1 MFWALFY
8 PWKRAEIRPFWG
20 RPTFFRTLAH
30 AGWCVKKKP
39 PNGIRLKKH
48 QKFQK
53 KHRLWDR
60 THEMVC
66 VIITDFTYGTEEVFT
81 WYVYIGGAGEAFRP
95 LPKGVV
101 CDPIETPTR
110 GKMKSAA
117 FSGGHMLSLESHK
130 SDYSDY
136 ASSKPSYRY
145 ASYQTGVLI

>member
-1 MFWALFY
+1 ME
-8 PWKRAEIRPFWG
+8 KG
-20 RPTFFRTLAH
+20 RNTAILGPTDFLSDARTC
-30 AGWCVKKKP
+30 WVVREEPPPQRSPTKKTPKIKKK
-39 PNGIRLKKH
+39 N
-48 QKFQK
+48 
-53 KHRLWDR
+53 HRLWDR

>member
-1 MFWALFY
+1 MC
-8 PWKRAEIRPFWG
+8 IR
-20 RPTFFRTLAH
+20 
-30 AGWCVKKKP
+30 
-39 PNGIRLKKH
+39 
-48 QKFQK
+48 
-53 KHRLWDR
+53 DR
-60 THEMVC
+60 VC

-130 SDYSDY
+130 SEYSDY